1 MMVSQLVG
9 PTDDKSSKEK
19 LEACKQFLVD
29 SEMEIG
35 RCRLFIFAMDI
46 LNGNKLSQ
54 KLDTVV
60 EKLKRAAKKN
70 ISSDFLLKNVED
82 GNCR

>member
-1 MMVSQLVG
+1 MVSQLVG

-19 LEACKQFLVD
+19 FEACKQFLVD

-35 RCRLFIFAMDI
+35 RYRLFIFAMDI
-46 LNGNKLSQ
+46 LDGNKLSQ